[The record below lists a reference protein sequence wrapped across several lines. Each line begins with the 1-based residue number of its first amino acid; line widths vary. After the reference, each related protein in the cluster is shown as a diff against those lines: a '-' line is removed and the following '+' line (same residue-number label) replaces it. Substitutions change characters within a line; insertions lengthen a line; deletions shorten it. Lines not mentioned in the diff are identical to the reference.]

1 MRRDVN
7 LTPRR
12 TACYTWRMNEFLEKV
27 AEVLE
32 VPAVRPEDDFRAVD
46 GWCSLMGFG
55 LLVLLEQN
63 YGKSL
68 TVDDFLKLATVADLA
83 RAAGVAPH

>member
-1 MRRDVN
+1 MTRRGGV
-7 LTPRR
+7 
-12 TACYTWRMNEFLEKV
+12 CYTYRMNEFLEKV

-32 VPAVRPEDDFRAVD
+32 VPTVKPEDDFRAVD

-83 RAAGVAPH
+83 RAAGVA

>member
-1 MRRDVN
+1 M
-7 LTPRR
+7 
-12 TACYTWRMNEFLEKV
+12 MGKFLEDI
-27 AEVLE
+27 AETLE
-32 VPAVRPEDDFRAVD
+32 VPVVKPEDDFRAVD

>member
-12 TACYTWRMNEFLEKV
+12 IACYTWRMNEFLEKV

-55 LLVLLEQN
+55 LLVMMEQS
-63 YGKSL
+63 YGRNIP
-68 TVDDFLKLATVADLA
+68 VDTFSRLVTVADLA
-83 RAAGVAPH
+83 KAAGVAP